1 MVTFTDDESRLE
13 HGRQLVEQHLKG
25 REVARRFISE
35 FGNVKLVD
43 ATVEQIQRF
52 KDIREEVEAGQ

>member
-13 HGRQLVEQHLKG
+13 HGRQLVEQHRIG
-25 REVARRFISE
+25 REVAKRFASE
-35 FGNVKLVD
+35 FGDVMLVD

-52 KDIREEVEAGQ
+52 KDIREEVEAGE